1 MHGFGFLTDLAVIFV
16 TAVGVVLALGRLGL
30 PSVVGFLVA
39 GVLVGPAGLGLVG
52 DVEQVGVLAEVGV
65 ALLLFTIGL
74 EFSLDRLARIWRYV
88 VLGGGLQV
96 LLTVGGAAAFAVA
109 MGETPAHGVFWGY
122 LVALSSTAIVLRTLA
137 DREETAAPHGRFIIG
152 VLIFQDLCVV
162 PMMLSMPVLAGQGG
176 GAGHVALTLAKA
188 VVVVGGVLVLARRVV
203 PFLLARV
210 AGLFRREL
218 FLLTV
223 LSLAIV
229 VASLTASV
237 GLSLAL
243 GAFLAGV
250 AVADTDFVHQAHQ
263 EVGPFRDTFASLFFV
278 SVGMLLE
285 PLTLV
290 DRAPA
295 VLGVFLLLVLG
306 KFFLATVAGLLM
318 RFPARVAVTAG
329 AGLAQV
335 GEFSFV
341 LLRSGQGMG
350 LIEDEQARVFLA
362 ASVLSMIAAPLAVA
376 MSPRIAAGARLLR
389 PLERILTVRPI
400 DEGETQ
406 ETRLEGHVVVAGLG
420 TGGRIVANALDA
432 ARVPYVVV
440 DLDPAL
446 VSTERAAGRVVRFGD
461 IASPEVLVHVAEAER
476 ARMLVLLLSD
486 VDAGRRAARTARQL
500 FPDLPIVLRMHRLR
514 AGGGVAE
521 LHDID
526 VVSEDY
532 ETSLEI
538 TERILHRLGTA
549 GAVVREVISA
559 SRQARAADGRPAVKP
574 SLLLQTLA
582 LEGITIRDG
591 DRLAGRTVEDCGL
604 RQATGATIVAIGH
617 ADGVISNPNP
627 RDRLNDGDTVFLLGS
642 PEQLANALVWVQQ
655 RAS

>member
-1 MHGFGFLTDLAVIFV
+1 MHGFEFLTDLAVIFV

-39 GVLVGPAGLGLVG
+39 GVLVGPAGLGLVA
-52 DVEQVGVLAEVGV
+52 DSEKVAVLAEVGV

-74 EFSLDRLARIWRYV
+74 EFSLGRLARIWRFV

-96 LLTVGGAAAFAVA
+96 ALTVAGAATFAVA
-109 MGETPAHGVFWGY
+109 MGEPLWHGVFWGY
-122 LVALSSTAIVLRTLA
+122 LVALSSTAIVLRSLA

-162 PMMLSMPVLAGQGG
+162 PMMLSMPALAGQAG
-176 GAGHVALTLAKA
+176 GALPVLATLAKA
-188 VVVVGGVLVLARRVV
+188 AVVVGGVLVLARRVV
-203 PFLLARV
+203 PLLLARA
-210 AGLFRREL
+210 AGTHQREL

-263 EVGPFRDTFASLFFV
+263 EVGPFRDAFASLFFV

-285 PLTLV
+285 PGTLV
-290 DRAPA
+290 DHAPA

-306 KFFLATVAGLLM
+306 KFVLATAAGLLM
-318 RFPARVAVTAG
+318 RFPARVAITAG

-341 LLRSGQGMG
+341 LLGSGQEMG
-350 LIEDEQARVFLA
+350 LIGEEQARVFLA

-400 DEGETQ
+400 DEPDAQ
-406 ETRLEGHVVVAGLG
+406 ETKLEGHVIVAGLG

-432 ARVPYVVV
+432 TRVPYVVV
-440 DLDPAL
+440 ELDPAV
-446 VSTERAAGRVVRFGD
+446 VSAERAAGRAIRFGD
-461 IASPEVLVHVAEAER
+461 IASPEVLLHVAEAER

-486 VDAGRRAARTARQL
+486 TEAGRRAARTARRL
-500 FPDLPIVLRMHRLR
+500 FPKLPIVLRMHRLR
-514 AGGGVAE
+514 GGLGDPDLSGV
-521 LHDID
+521 D
-526 VVSEDY
+526 VVCEDY

-559 SRQARAADGRPAVKP
+559 SRHARASDGRPAVKP
-574 SLLLQTLA
+574 GLLLQTLA
-582 LEGITIRDG
+582 LEGVTIHPA

-604 RQATGATIVAIGH
+604 RSATGATIVAIARAGG
-617 ADGVISNPNP
+617 AIANPDP
-627 RDRLNDGDTVFLLGS
+627 RDRLNVGDTVFLLGS
-642 PEQLANALVWVQQ
+642 PEQLAGALVWVQE
-655 RAS
+655 APA